1 MQSIPLQLLRTTLG
15 LWRQHWPPL
24 VLLVLVG
31 YLANEWLLR
40 LVVEAGLRNHV
51 LGLSLLA
58 PLVVLELAIVIAM
71 FHVLRPSLPALGSA
85 AAAAPADP
93 AQPAR
98 RGDRLASALA
108 LSLVPFFA
116 YYAAWGLLGET
127 VREYSLAGLARD
139 PLGQYG
145 PLLDALKSSGLLISV
160 AASWLLR
167 RYAKAREAR
176 KHSPGWQA
184 LIVLCEANWVFIG
197 LFVITRGKEVAMKWL
212 ESRVVWQ
219 YFGGASADLAQ
230 APLAPGLPTL
240 MDTAWN
246 ATQGLFLAALLPLVW
261 LAITALIFGREL
273 GEKSLLSTNRR
284 LEKLVDGY
292 DRLPAA
298 LRQFGDDVVK
308 GYRTRYVPVANS
320 LRLTLQA
327 GLPLVLAFCVGY
339 RGLEWL
345 SAQAWLLA
353 TQLIG
358 PHVAEFWRPAGNAL
372 ALFVGSPLGTG
383 ASLLF
388 EPLRIC
394 LLAATLELGVAAW
407 LRRHGA
413 LPVPAAAPASAQLQP
428 Q

>member
-1 MQSIPLQLLRTTLG
+1 MHSIPLQLLRTTLD
-15 LWRQHWPPL
+15 LWRKHWPPL
-24 VLLVLVG
+24 VLLVLAG

-71 FHVLRPSLPALGSA
+71 FHVLRPSLPALGA
-85 AAAAPADP
+85 APAPADAAAPA
-93 AQPAR
+93 Q
-98 RGDRLASALA
+98 RGERLTAALA
-108 LSLVPFFA
+108 LALVPFFA

-139 PLGQYG
+139 PMGQYG
-145 PLLDALKSSGLLISV
+145 SLLDALKSSGLLISV

-197 LFVITRGKEVAMKWL
+197 LFVITRGKDLAMKWL

-219 YFGGASADLAQ
+219 YFGGASADLAA
-230 APLAPGLPTL
+230 APVVPGLPDVL
-240 MDTAWN
+240 WN
-246 ATQGLFLAALLPLVW
+246 AAQGLFLAALLPLVW

-273 GEKSLLSTNRR
+273 GEKSLLATNRR
-284 LEKLVDGY
+284 LEKLVSGY

-320 LRLTLQA
+320 VRLTLQA
-327 GLPLVLAFCVGY
+327 GLTLLLAFCVGY

-345 SAQAWLLA
+345 SVQAWILA
-353 TQLIG
+353 THLIG
-358 PHVAEFWRPAGNAL
+358 PQPAELWRPIGNTL

-394 LLAATLELGVAAW
+394 LLAATLELGAAAW
-407 LRRHGA
+407 LRRHGS
-413 LPVPAAAPASAQLQP
+413 LPAPPPASAQLQP